1 MHGRYGHDELSRF
14 LLIVSFVFILSGSIR
29 YLSFLLVPALGACG
43 WALYRTFSRNRYARQ
58 NKLYRCIQIKNPVR
72 QKFNLI
78 KAMWRGRKTH
88 RYCKC
93 PYCKAVVRITKPGN
107 GRTISI
113 HCPHCGRN
121 FEKKTDFLFSLFFTA
136 ILCFTHPRRFCI

>member
-1 MHGRYGHDELSRF
+1 MGAVPYF
-14 LLIVSFVFILSGSIR
+14 FKKQIR
-29 YLSFLLVPALGACG
+29 PENE
-43 WALYRTFSRNRYARQ
+43 LYRY
-58 NKLYRCIQIKNPVR
+58 IQIKNPVR

-113 HCPHCGRN
+113 QCPHCGRN
-121 FEKKTDFLFSLFFTA
+121 FEKKLTFFSVYFLRLYFVSRIQGGFA
-136 ILCFTHPRRFCI
+136 YECN